1 MPSSS
6 STPSPLARFPAPVR
20 EAYQN
25 FLAHRQSADLHVIID
40 AVLMDFMPRGKA
52 LPEGQSIPAESRLV
66 EDLGFDS
73 LAVAEIVFFFEDLL
87 QVSIPTHEVASLQT
101 VSDLQAFVER
111 KLAARTPTPVASR

>member
-1 MPSSS
+1 MSSSS

-20 EAYQN
+20 DAYQN
-25 FLAHRQSADLHVIID
+25 FLALHQPADLHLVIE
-40 AVLMDFMPRGKA
+40 AVLLDFVPKGKA
-52 LPEGQSIPAESRLV
+52 LSVGSSIPAESRLV

-101 VSDLQAFVER
+101 VKDLQTFVER
-111 KLAARTPTPVASR
+111 KLAGGAQAPVATR